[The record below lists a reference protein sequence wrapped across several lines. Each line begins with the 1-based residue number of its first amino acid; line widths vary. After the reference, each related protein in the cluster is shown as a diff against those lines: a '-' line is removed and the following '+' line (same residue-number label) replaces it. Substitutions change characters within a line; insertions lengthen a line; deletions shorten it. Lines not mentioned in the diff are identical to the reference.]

1 MKDYDE
7 NESLYHKNWVVN
19 NLHGESMPQ
28 NLPAVGFQW
37 VENTSQFSKDIR
49 ENCNKDSDERYFL
62 EVDFHS
68 PEKVNKLHNDLPF
81 SIGGTEIVKT
91 QKVLDNLYDKK

>member
-28 NLPAVGFQW
+28 NLPAVGF
-37 VENTSQFSKDIR
+37 
-49 ENCNKDSDERYFL
+49 
-62 EVDFHS
+62 
-68 PEKVNKLHNDLPF
+68 
-81 SIGGTEIVKT
+81 
-91 QKVLDNLYDKK
+91 